1 MEDLPAAKLRLDEVC
16 ATGYTGRKRGEVV
29 RTRTVVS
36 HAHTSQWLGTFG
48 KRGNG
53 EYRKELAHALT
64 VIRRYL
70 TANGLPQTR
79 ALLRLDGLYGTG
91 AIIADLEGFFFV
103 SASQRLHGIGSPD
116 RAVAAPPTSRC
127 PLQSPGKPSG
137 ANALRLPR
145 CPCRARGLPL
155 PRGSS
160 HSPGS

>member
-1 MEDLPAAKLRLDEVC
+1 MRSVPLATPGANEEKLFAPAPSFRMPTPES
-16 ATGYTGRKRGEVV
+16 R
-29 RTRTVVS
+29 
-36 HAHTSQWLGTFG
+36 LGTFG

-103 SASQRLHGIGSPD
+103 MRGKDYTVLDHPTVQSRLHLPPDAHFSRPESPQ
-116 RAVAAPPTSRC
+116 V
-127 PLQSPGKPSG
+127 

-145 CPCRARGLPL
+145 CPCRGRRAAIAAW
-155 PRGSS
+155 
-160 HSPGS
+160 